1 MEDDRIARMVEHFVP
16 ANRLMAFLVD
26 NDEDF
31 KLLDSE
37 LRRKQH
43 LKIDIFTM
51 KNAIIPPRPYD
62 SRLMAE
68 QGDRMGGSLR
78 YLSDATPAPQ
88 CMPQLVMSYL
98 CTFQAFHK
106 AMYLT
111 PSDRG
116 SSVNLAT
123 LPPDS
128 FRSLCRNEDQF
139 QVYVVEG
146 GSVITSYHGQKS
158 RYASSEAPSLQTGDV
173 RTHLNFLGVASGSA
187 DDSENRDD
195 LERELQR
202 VQADASKLDA
212 KKSKLSETQQ
222 RMGHQYE
229 ALRRD
234 RTSILSDIRAPA
246 QYNQL
251 IDNEKRKIIDI
262 QKQLS
267 RGSEVEKASFQR
279 DLKGHI
285 DKYTK
290 GIGNLQ
296 SRIQSLDKLSVESRI
311 VHSTIRE
318 LQSKHSSVAQQLRS
332 RLGDV
337 ETFERAK
344 EAAEEERN
352 AAQENF
358 ETFERRLEDLQDES
372 GGEAAFE
379 KVYQRCI
386 LELPEKTLVQIR
398 ARIAE
403 VSGLLERSIDNPQL
417 LARYDS
423 AKAELATE
431 TEALMQLDSSLR
443 NAEESI
449 QARSTAWL
457 DTVTAIATKLHMLF
471 SAFME
476 ELQYAGA
483 VTLVKKGMFDTYEMQ
498 MQVSYREE
506 DGLFDLSGQRHSG
519 GERAVATIMY
529 LMALQTLTSAPFR
542 VVDEINQGNTYVYS
556 YMLRMRNIFVNSL

>member
-1 MEDDRIARMVEHFVP
+1 
-16 ANRLMAFLVD
+16 MAFLVD
-26 NDEDF
+26 NEDDF
-31 KLLDSE
+31 RLLDSE
-37 LRRKQH
+37 LRRKQN

-62 SRLMAE
+62 SRLMTE
-68 QGDRMGGSLR
+68 LGDRMGGALR

-88 CMPQLVMSYL
+88 CMPALVMSYL

-111 PSDRG
+111 PGDR
-116 SSVNLAT
+116 SSNANLAA

-173 RTHLNFLGVASGSA
+173 RAHLNFLGVASAS
-187 DDSENRDD
+187 DESENRDS
-195 LERELQR
+195 LQQELQR
-202 VQADASKLDA
+202 VHAETSKLESTR
-212 KKSKLSETQQ
+212 SKLADTQQ
-222 RMGHQYE
+222 RIAHQYE
-229 ALRRD
+229 AFRRD
-234 RTSILSDIRAPA
+234 RTSIMTDLRAPA
-246 QYNQL
+246 QFNQL
-251 IDNEKRKIIDI
+251 IDNEKRKINDI

-267 RGSEVEKASFQR
+267 RGAEVEKASFQR
-279 DLKGHI
+279 QLEGHI

-290 GIGNLQ
+290 AIGDLQ
-296 SRIQSLDKLSVESRI
+296 RRILALDKLVVESRVI
-311 VHSTIRE
+311 HQSFRD
-318 LQSKHSSVAQQLRS
+318 LQARHNTVLQQLRS
-332 RLGDV
+332 RLSDV

-344 EAAEEERN
+344 ESAERDRD

-358 ETFERRLEDLQDES
+358 DTYERRLEDLQEES

-386 LELPEKTLVQIR
+386 LELPEKTLAEIR

-417 LARYDS
+417 LSRYEA
-423 AKAELATE
+423 AKADLATE
-431 TEALMQLDSSLR
+431 SEALMQLDSSLR

-457 DTVTAIATKLHMLF
+457 DTVTAIANKLNMLF
-471 SAFME
+471 SAYMK
-476 ELQYAGA
+476 ELQYDGA
-483 VTLVKKGMFDTYEMQ
+483 VSLVKKGMFDSYEMQ
-498 MQVSYREE
+498 MHVSYRDE
-506 DGLFDLSGQRHSG
+506 DGLFALSGQRHSG

-529 LMALQTLTSAPFR
+529 LMALQALTSAPFR
-542 VVDEINQGNTYVYS
+542 VVDEINQG
-556 YMLRMRNIFVNSL
+556 I